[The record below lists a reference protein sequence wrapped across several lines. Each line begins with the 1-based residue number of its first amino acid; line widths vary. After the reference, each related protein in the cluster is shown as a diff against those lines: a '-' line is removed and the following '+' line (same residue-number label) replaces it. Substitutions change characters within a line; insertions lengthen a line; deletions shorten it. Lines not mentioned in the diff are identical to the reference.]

1 MVMKE
6 QKAPRPVMFGW
17 SNPKFRGVIYQ
28 LLVVLCLGAVIW
40 VMAATAVENLHRLG
54 IASGFG
60 FLNQPSGFS
69 IIMSL
74 IPYSEQSTYGDVFI
88 VGLLNTLLVA
98 VIGIVLALI
107 IGFTVGIARLSGN
120 WLVARL
126 AAIYVETLRNI
137 PLLLQL
143 FFWYIGVLRAMPKPA
158 ASLEPLPGFF
168 INNRGIVLPSPYEA
182 SGFWWFSGAIVLALL
197 IGAGLRIVAHRR
209 QKETGQ
215 VFLWIRISVLLL
227 IVLPLIAFVLKGAP
241 LHFELVVL
249 SGLNFK
255 GGVHLIP
262 EFVAL
267 TLGLATYTASFI
279 AEIVRSG
286 IESVARGQREAAQ
299 ALGLTKSQT
308 LRHVIVPQSMRVIIP
323 PLTSQILNLM
333 KNSSL
338 AVAIGYPDLVSVFA
352 GTVLNQTGQAVEVI
366 AITMAVYL
374 VLSLIASSF
383 MGWFNTR
390 YAIVER

>member
-1 MVMKE
+1 MKE
-6 QKAPRPVMFGW
+6 QKASRPVTLGW
-17 SNPKFRGVIYQ
+17 SNPKFRGIVYQ
-28 LLVVLCLGAVIW
+28 LLMVLCLGAIIW
-40 VMAATAVENLHRLG
+40 VMAGTAIENLHRLG

-60 FLNQPSGFS
+60 FLNQPAGFS

-74 IPYSEQSTYGDVFI
+74 VPYSEQSTYGDAFI

-98 VIGIVLALI
+98 VIGVFFALI

-168 INNRGIVLPSPYEA
+168 LNNRGIVLPHPYEA
-182 SGFWWFSGAIVLALL
+182 DGFWWFAGAIVLALL
-197 IGAGLRIVAHRR
+197 IGAGLRVLAHRR

-215 VFLWIRISVLLL
+215 IFSWIKISLLVLV
-227 IVLPLIAFVLKGAP
+227 ILPLISFVLRGAP
-241 LHFELVVL
+241 LHFEFGVL

-255 GGVHLIP
+255 GGLRLIP

-267 TLGLATYTASFI
+267 TLGLATYTAAFI

-286 IESVARGQREAAQ
+286 IESVDRGQREAAQ
-299 ALGLTKSQT
+299 ALGLTRSQT
-308 LRHVIVPQSMRVIIP
+308 LRHVIVPQSMRVIVP

-366 AITMAVYL
+366 VITMAVYL
-374 VLSLIASSF
+374 LLSFIASGF
-383 MGWFNTR
+383 MGWFNSR